1 MIHKEVAMPTPLSE
15 TAVPAN
21 SSAGKIAIAAV
32 IALAIGAF
40 FYFDLGR
47 FLSLAAL
54 KDNRDHL
61 LAFTEANYAGAAAL
75 FVLCYIDR
83 KSTRLNSSH
92 IQKSRM
98 PSSA

>member
-1 MIHKEVAMPTPLSE
+1 MIPDEVAMPSPVSE
-15 TAVPAN
+15 TAMPTHSNAR
-21 SSAGKIAIAAV
+21 KIAMALV

-40 FYFDLGR
+40 FYFDIGQ

-75 FVLCYIDR
+75 FILCYILVAGL
-83 KSTRLNSSH
+83 S
-92 IQKSRM
+92 
-98 PSSA
+98 